1 MFNHY
6 IVTVRQFRQAGYY
19 VDNEEN
25 DQTLALTDDVITID
39 NMLKVLDGQ
48 QVSILFKMNWDN
60 LNFSHWLDDWRG
72 METCIAQFIN

>member
-1 MFNHY
+1 MPTKVFNHY

-48 QVSILFKMNWDN
+48 QVSILFKMN
-60 LNFSHWLDDWRG
+60 
-72 METCIAQFIN
+72 